1 MATEQNSF
9 KIQTIKGD
17 KKYFYNG
24 EEVSKK
30 IFDEQ
35 RAAAEQRQTE
45 ILGISKEDFKKETI
59 AERKKRMMS
68 ELENLAKGGMVRKPR
83 ARLDEG
89 GKPIDLHEEWIK
101 LIKMRAKLSPGEIKI
116 VDDLV
121 KRMFS
126 ADEDK
131 DD

>member
-1 MATEQNSF
+1 MPIVNETKEIDLELSSALKQA
-9 KIQTIKGD
+9 
-17 KKYFYNG
+17 
-24 EEVSKK
+24 
-30 IFDEQ
+30 FDEAK
-35 RAAAEQRQTE
+35 AA
-45 ILGISKEDFKKETI
+45 GFGGSYDDFVG
-59 AERKKRMMS
+59 AMS
-68 ELENLAKGGMVRKPR
+68 VDALKALLAKGGMVRKPR

-101 LIKMRAKLSPGEIKI
+101 LIKMRAKLSPGEIKM